1 MCHLR
6 ITVRWFLITLLLV
19 SCASARTSSLSA
31 GFEIRIHPDG
41 PLYVGDQVSFEVL
54 TPDGFKPEGH
64 EVQVRLGDKE
74 LGRAGFSPFG
84 VGGRVQATLWWVW
97 DTTHLQPGPE
107 TLTFTILPDGP
118 SWQETVTLH
127 PQSGVPPPEPEAHWA
142 AAISDCCI
150 LNYITGSAAERDM
163 AVLAQIADEQ
173 AASLASQLPAKVNEK
188 IPVVFMPRVL
198 GNGGFVTDAIYV
210 SYLPSRCCA
219 DNDYLGGASAQVLQ
233 HEFAHW
239 FDAQSGGDLRPSIFQ
254 EGLAVYLSGG
264 HFKPEPLIPR
274 AAALLELNW
283 YVPLQT
289 LADDFYPQ
297 QHEIG
302 YLEAA
307 ALVGYMVETYGWESF
322 NAFYRDIH
330 ATPDGRASQAIDA
343 ALQKHFRITFAGLEE
358 KYLEF
363 LKAQPVTESM
373 RDDLRLSVQFYDTAR
388 RYQQALDP
396 SAHFMTAWLPDYKIM
411 SQRGIVADFLRHP
424 SGMNNHLIEALLL
437 NAAHDLRAGKYDRAE
452 ITLQAVNSLLDM
464 LGSYQ

>member
-1 MCHLR
+1 MRHLR

-19 SCASARTSSLSA
+19 SCASVRTSSLSA

-118 SWQETVTLH
+118 SWQETVTMH
-127 PQSGVPPPEPEAHWA
+127 PQSGVPPPEPGAHWA
-142 AAISDCCI
+142 TSTSDCCI
-150 LNYITGSAAERDM
+150 LNYITGTAAERDM
-163 AVLAQIADEQ
+163 AILAQIADEQ

-210 SYLPSRCCA
+210 SYL
-219 DNDYLGGASAQVLQ
+219 DNDYLGGASAQVLL
-233 HEFAHW
+233 HEFVHW
-239 FDAQSGGDLRPSIFQ
+239 FDARSGGNLRPSIFQ

-264 HFKPEPLIPR
+264 HFKSEPLIPR

-283 YVPLQT
+283 YIPLQT

-330 ATPDGRASQAIDA
+330 PTPDGRASQAIDA
-343 ALQKHFRITFAGLEE
+343 ALQKHFQITFAGLEE

-363 LKAQPVTESM
+363 LKAQSVTESM

-396 SAHFMTAWLPDYKIM
+396 SAHFMTAWLPDFKVM
-411 SQRGIVADFLRHP
+411 RERGIVADFLRHP

-464 LGSYQ
+464 LVERQY

>member
-1 MCHLR
+1 MRHLR

-254 EGLAVYLSGG
+254 E
-264 HFKPEPLIPR
+264 
-274 AAALLELNW
+274 
-283 YVPLQT
+283 
-289 LADDFYPQ
+289 
-297 QHEIG
+297 
-302 YLEAA
+302 
-307 ALVGYMVETYGWESF
+307 
-322 NAFYRDIH
+322 
-330 ATPDGRASQAIDA
+330 
-343 ALQKHFRITFAGLEE
+343 
-358 KYLEF
+358 
-363 LKAQPVTESM
+363 
-373 RDDLRLSVQFYDTAR
+373 
-388 RYQQALDP
+388 
-396 SAHFMTAWLPDYKIM
+396 
-411 SQRGIVADFLRHP
+411 
-424 SGMNNHLIEALLL
+424 
-437 NAAHDLRAGKYDRAE
+437 
-452 ITLQAVNSLLDM
+452 
-464 LGSYQ
+464 

>member
-307 ALVGYMVETYGWESF
+307 ALVGYIVETYGWESF

-343 ALQKHFRITFAGLEE
+343 ALQKHFRITFAGLGE

>member
-1 MCHLR
+1 MRRLV
-6 ITVRWFLITLLLV
+6 TVHFLLITCLLA
-19 SCASARTSSLSA
+19 SCVALITPVEKFSVIT
-31 GFEIRIHPDG
+31 HPDG

-54 TPDGFKPEGH
+54 APAGSKPEGS

-74 LGRAGFSPFG
+74 LGRAGFGPYG
-84 VGGRVQATLWWVW
+84 VGGRVEAILWWVW
-97 DTTHLQPGPE
+97 DTSHLQPGPE

-142 AAISDCCI
+142 AAISDCCS
-150 LNYITGSAAERDM
+150 LNYITGSAAERDIS
-163 AVLAQIADEQ
+163 VLAQSADEQ
-173 AASLASQLPAKVNEK
+173 AASLFSRLPAKVNEK

-198 GNGGFVTDAIYV
+198 GNGGFVSDAIYV
-210 SYLPSRCCA
+210 SYL
-219 DNDYLGGASAQVLQ
+219 DNDYLGGASAQVLL
-233 HEFAHW
+233 HEFVHW
-239 FDAQSGGDLRPSIFQ
+239 FDARSGGDMRPSIFQ

-283 YVPLQT
+283 YIPLQT

-363 LKAQPVTESM
+363 LKAQPVTESI
-373 RDDLRLSVQFYDTAR
+373 RDDLRSSVEFYDTAR

-424 SGMNNHLIEALLL
+424 SGMNNRLIEALLL

-464 LGSYQ
+464 LVERQY